1 MQHTRNSP
9 RILIIAGPNG
19 AGKTTFAT
27 EYVIAEN
34 EFPRFVNADLIASSL
49 NPFDPTVA
57 AFKAGRLMIETME
70 ELTERGNSFALET
83 TLSGRGYRQWIPSWQ
98 KAGYRV
104 AIVFLCLRSSAL
116 AINCVAGRV
125 RGGGHHVPDSVV
137 RRRYVKGWQNFVGTY
152 RDLVD
157 EWTVYDTSDTVPVVN
172 SKSDEDSD
180 LVKAGEQEGSERER
194 GIEGALTA
202 MYRAATVAHRRAAV
216 RGDKVAIWQDG
227 EIVWIDPIVDE

>member
-1 MQHTRNSP
+1 MRHTRNSP

-49 NPFDPTVA
+49 NPFEPSVA

-104 AIVFLCLRSSAL
+104 AIVFLYLRSSAL
-116 AINCVAGRV
+116 AIDRVAGRV
-125 RGGGHHVPDSVV
+125 RGGGHHVPDTVV
-137 RRRYVKGWQNFVGTY
+137 RRRHVKGWENFIGVY
-152 RDLVD
+152 RDLAD
-157 EWTVYDTSDTVPVVN
+157 GWTVYDTSYAVPVVN
-172 SKSDEDSD
+172 S
-180 LVKAGEQEGSERER
+180 ASEVESEFEEVEER
-194 GIEGALTA
+194 KHEVERTRNA
-202 MYRAATVAHRRAAV
+202 MYRAARVAHRRAAV

-227 EIVWIDPIVDE
+227 KVVWIDPMIKP